1 MEAIFSR
8 SNLKPDDGFLPYSLL
23 EVFKKTGYGFTN
35 IVVAQAGL
43 KPVLHPEFFFFGSE
57 TGGPRPRCGAL
68 SIFLKKI

>member
-8 SNLKPDDGFLPYSLL
+8 SNLKPDDGFLPYRLL

-43 KPVLHPEFFFFGSE
+43 KPVLHPEFFFLVVKLE
-57 TGGPRPRCGAL
+57 AL
-68 SIFLKKI
+68 HQGVGLCQFF